1 MFLGLETTAT
11 SSSIN
16 VLYAF
21 RILEGGV
28 SKRISELFKND
39 SIRSRSSSFTT
50 KDTIFRKRA
59 VATSIDSSIS

>member
-16 VLYAF
+16 VLYAS

-28 SKRISELFKND
+28 SKLISELFKND
-39 SIRSRSSSFTT
+39 SIRSRSSSFTA
-50 KDTIFRKRA
+50 KDTIFCKRA
-59 VATSIDSSIS
+59 VATSTDSSIS